1 MKVKL
6 IVEDTYKGLENAI
19 NYFIEMNDLQEII
32 SISMSE
38 TRSTVSAL
46 ILYMEDK

>member
-1 MKVKL
+1 MKAKL
-6 IVEDTYKGLENAI
+6 IVEDTYKSLENEI
-19 NYFIEMNDLQEII
+19 NFFIKGKEVV

-46 ILYMEDK
+46 ILYKEG